1 MCKACLV
8 GANNTAPSMDEL
20 DAVDSDPE
28 LALASP
34 APAGEKS
41 LLGAPEAE
49 PLVPQPQAERSTK
62 TRFERIETLSRFS
75 LCLALRFC
83 STALALIIIC
93 KSSGS
98 RPEVVRKS
106 SGSRRK

>member
-75 LCLALRFC
+75 LCLALRFLLYGAC
-83 STALALIIIC
+83 SNNYL
-93 KSSGS
+93 
-98 RPEVVRKS
+98 
-106 SGSRRK
+106 